1 MPFSLFSL
9 DSQVMRKLLIL
20 LGLCLFS
27 TAFAGSGEE
36 LNLIFEDRMLTLNF
50 EAQPELLQQS
60 AQHFLRIGEDR
71 IHIDMGDNLPVEDG
85 LFTIETDFYTT
96 ISPQKLEEFLKSTSI
111 IRDKKEKRSV
121 EILIEDKEIVF
132 DGTPR
137 DGFEIEL
144 DRLIELMN
152 EALQTDLRFVHVPA
166 EKIFSDVVVHP
177 DLAEKGIQEII
188 AVGESNFTGSSESR
202 RQNIIAGAQKFNG
215 VVIPRG
221 GIFSFNKI
229 LESVEEE
236 DGFVRELVIKGDKT
250 EKELGGGVC
259 QVSTT
264 AFRAALSGGLAIR
277 QRRNHSY
284 AVPYYKPYGLDAA
297 IYIGALDMSFRN
309 DTPGSMLIQ
318 TFTEGDNLFFVFY
331 GTDDGRKVS
340 LSGPYISDY
349 KEAPAAI
356 VYESEDLPFGEIQE
370 IGEAHDGFKAEWIR
384 RIENNGKVKN
394 SYFKSEYRAWPAK
407 QLKGVSYNQN
417 VR

>member
-1 MPFSLFSL
+1 
-9 DSQVMRKLLIL
+9 MRKLLIL
-20 LGLCLFS
+20 LGLCVFS
-27 TAFAGSGEE
+27 TAFAGNGEE
-36 LNLIFEDRMLTLNF
+36 LHLIFEDRVLTLNF

-60 AQHFLRIGEDR
+60 AQHFLIIGEER
-71 IHIDMGDNLPVEDG
+71 IPVDLGQNLPPENG
-85 LFTIETDFYTT
+85 FFSIETDFYTT
-96 ISPQKLEEFLKSTSI
+96 ISPQKLEEFFKSSSI
-111 IRDKKEKRSV
+111 IRDKQSKRSV
-121 EILIEDKEIVF
+121 EILLEEKEVLF

-137 DGFEIEL
+137 DGFEIEI
-144 DRLIELMN
+144 DRLVALMN
-152 EALQTDLRFVHVPA
+152 EALQTDRSFVRVPA
-166 EKIFSDVVVHP
+166 EKVFSDVVVHP
-177 DLAEKGIQEII
+177 DLAKKGIQEII

-215 VVIPRG
+215 IIVPRG
-221 GIFSFNKI
+221 GIFSFNNI

-264 AFRAALSGGLAIR
+264 AFRAALSGGLVIR

-297 IYIGALDMSFRN
+297 IYLGALDMSFRN
-309 DTPGSMLIQ
+309 DTPGSLLIQ

-340 LSGPYISDY
+340 LSGPFISDY
-349 KEAPAAI
+349 KQAPEAI
-356 VYESEDLPFGEIQE
+356 VYESEDLPFGEMEE
-370 IGEAHDGFKAEWIR
+370 IGESHDGFRAEWIR
-384 RIENNGKVKN
+384 RIEHNGEVKK
-394 SYFKSEYRAWPAK
+394 SHFISEYRAWPAK
-407 QLKGVSYNQN
+407 QLRGVSYNKN